1 MQKWTE
7 REEEEKRALL
17 AQALS
22 KAKAFKK
29 KGRINQN
36 MMVLK
41 DFQAV
46 IEEAL
51 KADTDLTLV
60 DALKIINST
69 AGTNVD
75 RTTLYAFL
83 KEQGLK
89 REQKKD
95 EVKCEQDT
103 TKHSESEPKEKQEEQ
118 AQVQAE
124 PKPKR
129 KKKEN
134 AERLK
139 LVKEVADWC
148 AQHPDDTG
156 RHQAAEHFKLS
167 ERTIRKYLAEVR
179 NAGE

>member
-7 REEEEKRALL
+7 RDEKEKQALV

-22 KAKAFKK
+22 KAETFKK
-29 KGRINQN
+29 KGRINQG
-36 MMVLK
+36 MAVLK

-46 IEEAL
+46 IEQAL
-51 KADTDLTLV
+51 KADTELTLV
-60 DALKIINST
+60 DALKIINAT

-95 EVKCEQDT
+95 EVQCEQE
-103 TKHSESEPKEKQEEQ
+103 HSESKPEDKQEEQ

-124 PKPKR
+124 PKPAR

-148 AQHPDDTG
+148 AQHPEDTG

-179 NAGE
+179 NAGV

>member
-7 REEEEKRALL
+7 RDEKEKQALV

-22 KAKAFKK
+22 KAETFKK
-29 KGRINQN
+29 KGRINQG
-36 MMVLK
+36 MAVLK

-46 IEEAL
+46 IEQAL

-60 DALKIINST
+60 DALKIINAT

-89 REQKKD
+89 REQ
-95 EVKCEQDT
+95 VKSAVDCTHEQST
-103 TKHSESEPKEKQEEQ
+103 ESEPEEKQEEQ

-134 AERLK
+134 TERLK

-148 AQHPDDTG
+148 AQHPEDTG
-156 RHQAAEHFKLS
+156 RHQAAKQFKLS

>member
-7 REEEEKRALL
+7 RDEKEKQALV

-22 KAKAFKK
+22 KAETFKK

-36 MMVLK
+36 MQILK

-46 IEEAL
+46 IEQAL

-60 DALKIINST
+60 DALKIINAT

-89 REQKKD
+89 REQ
-95 EVKCEQDT
+95 VKSAVDCTHEQST
-103 TKHSESEPKEKQEEQ
+103 ESEPEEKQEEQ
-118 AQVQAE
+118 AQVQA
-124 PKPKR
+124 KPKK

-134 AERLK
+134 TERLK

-148 AQHPDDTG
+148 AQHPEDTG
-156 RHQAAEHFKLS
+156 RHKAAEHFKLS

-179 NAGE
+179 KAGE

>member
-7 REEEEKRALL
+7 REEDEKKALV

-22 KAKAFKK
+22 KAESFKK

-46 IEEAL
+46 IEQAL
-51 KADTDLTLV
+51 KSDTDLTLV

-89 REQKKD
+89 REQ
-95 EVKCEQDT
+95 VKSAVDCTHEQST
-103 TKHSESEPKEKQEEQ
+103 ESEPEEKQEEEQ

-134 AERLK
+134 TERLK

-148 AQHPDDTG
+148 AQHTEDTG

-179 NAGE
+179 NAGV